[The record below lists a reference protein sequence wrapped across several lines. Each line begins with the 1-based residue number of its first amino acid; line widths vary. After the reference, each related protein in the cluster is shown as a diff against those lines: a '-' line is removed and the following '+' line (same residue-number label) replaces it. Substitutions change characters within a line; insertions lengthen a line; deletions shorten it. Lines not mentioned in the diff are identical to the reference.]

1 MCIDGARQGAILRVE
16 KVTEPIHTVHP
27 KLWERLLQLDPAEV
41 CRRSGAQFDEASG
54 LYLIDY
60 LRERYHISP
69 SRRIIEAVSDPTS
82 QEDPSIELKVIFITY
97 LLNAQEIPLAD
108 KIVAGSNLTGG
119 KTFFQGSHQFPLD
132 PLIERYGRDVEGFL
146 ARGISL
152 GATQERYGDVGFRL
166 AALPRV
172 PVIMVLWGVDEEFPA
187 RLSVLFDAS
196 IEQHLPLDGVYGLVT
211 EICRRLGG

>member
-1 MCIDGARQGAILRVE
+1 MCFHGARQGAILRVE

-27 KLWERLLQLDPAEV
+27 KLWERLSQLEPAEV
-41 CRRSGAQFDEASG
+41 SRRSGAQFDGASG
-54 LYLIDY
+54 SYLIDY
-60 LRERYHISP
+60 LRERYRISP
-69 SRRIIEAVSDPTS
+69 GGRTIEVVSGPTS
-82 QEDPSIELKVIFITY
+82 QDVPSIELKVIFITY
-97 LLNAQEIPLAD
+97 LCNAQEIPPAD
-108 KIVAGSNLTGG
+108 KLVAGSNLTGG

-132 PLIERYGRDVEGFL
+132 PLIERFGRDTEGFL

-172 PVIMVLWGVDEEFPA
+172 PVIMVLWGADEEFSA

-196 IEQHLPLDGVYGLVT
+196 IEQHLPLDAVYGLVT
-211 EICRRLGG
+211 DICRRIGG